1 MELGLAGRK
10 AIVTGASRGI
20 GQAIANALAREG
32 VDLAICARGAAGL
45 DTAREALEA
54 KGVRVHAEAFDV
66 GDGEALRAFVASAGE
81 ALGGLDIL
89 VSNPTGSIGA
99 EEGDWSSMFEADLMA
114 AVRSTQAARPLLE
127 ASDAGS
133 IVFISTIAAIE
144 TFAGPVSYGPLKAA
158 TVQYAKELAREAAAD
173 GIRVN
178 SVLPGPIFFEGGPW
192 DRHRAERPELYEATL
207 AQCPQGRMGTPE
219 EIANA
224 VVFLVSSAA
233 SLITGESLV
242 VDGGYTKRVF

>member
-20 GQAIANALAREG
+20 GRAIAEALAREG
-32 VDLAICARGAAGL
+32 VDLAICARGKDGVEAAR
-45 DTAREALEA
+45 AALTTH
-54 KGVRVHAEAFDV
+54 GVRVHAEAVDV
-66 GDGEALRAFVASAGE
+66 SDGEALRAFVGSGGQE
-81 ALGGLDIL
+81 LGGLDIL
-89 VSNPTGSIGA
+89 VSNPTGAIGA
-99 EEGDWSSMFEADLMA
+99 DESDWRSMFEADLMA
-114 AVRSTQAARPLLE
+114 AVRSSDAARPLLD
-127 ASDAGS
+127 ASDSAS

-158 TVQYAKELAREAAAD
+158 TVQYAKELARSAAGD

-178 SVLPGPIFFEGGPW
+178 TVLPGPIFFKGGPW
-192 DRHRAERPELYEATL
+192 DRYRVEAPDRYEATL

-219 EIANA
+219 EVANA

-242 VDGGYTKRVF
+242 VDGGFTKRVF